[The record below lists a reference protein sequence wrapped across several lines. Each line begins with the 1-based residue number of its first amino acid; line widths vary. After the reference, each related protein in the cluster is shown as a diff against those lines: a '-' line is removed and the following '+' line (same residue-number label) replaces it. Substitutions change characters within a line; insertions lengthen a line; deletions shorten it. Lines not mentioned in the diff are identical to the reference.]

1 MTTLMQQEIFSEP
14 SMMKRTIAACTPVL
28 ADIAKAFKQRNITNI
43 VTMARGTSDNAA
55 TVFSFVCP
63 LKTGIKVG
71 KYHPSLTTV
80 YDCNV
85 DMKNTC
91 MVVISQSGMSKDT
104 IAVMDKAMKNGALTV
119 AVTNNA
125 QSPIAKN
132 ADFHLF
138 MDVEEEKSVAA
149 TKTYIGELFAL
160 YMLTEA
166 LGGNLDC
173 DMNKLADRI
182 QEILNLNPEIEKVAK
197 KLYTKNNFIIL
208 SRGTMLGTGDEC
220 ALKLT
225 ECCYL
230 FNRSYSSA
238 NFMHGPLSL
247 LDDKANVILLAPDCE
262 CKQEFIDMAKRAK
275 ELGANLT
282 VFSDVPEILELATD
296 KIVMPKANTVEAP
309 VLYGTAISLLALN
322 IGLAKGL
329 NVDTPRNLNKVTITM

>member
-275 ELGANLT
+275 GLGANLT